1 MARRWLS
8 HASHLMLLNMADAIF
23 PNIQD
28 ISMQIFCRIL
38 NFSKQRK
45 VAADVILCK
54 EGLTDFQR
62 IRKRKYLC
70 SSTCLH
76 TVCVL
81 SGVKSLSRVF
91 SSICFDPCPI
101 DSRGV
106 TLKQVPFV
114 SRGWPGKKS
123 GLMKEISPLNLICN
137 FGGEKVKGGDDV
149 FHAGIA
155 MSIML
160 YIGQCQLVQN

>member
-1 MARRWLS
+1 MALQWLS

-23 PNIQD
+23 PNISGHFYVD
-28 ISMQIFCRIL
+28 FMQNSEFFQAE
-38 NFSKQRK
+38 NK
-45 VAADVILCK
+45 VATDVILCK

-137 FGGEKVKGGDDV
+137 FREKKKGV
-149 FHAGIA
+149 MMFS
-155 MSIML
+155 MRE
-160 YIGQCQLVQN
+160 QPCQ

>member
-8 HASHLMLLNMADAIF
+8 HASHLMLLNMADDIF
-23 PNIQD
+23 PNISGHFYVDFLQN
-28 ISMQIFCRIL
+28 SEFFQAE
-38 NFSKQRK
+38 NK
-45 VAADVILCK
+45 VADVILCK

-114 SRGWPGKKS
+114 SRGWPGTKLREKKS

-137 FGGEKVKGGDDV
+137 FGGKKERGVMM
-149 FHAGIA
+149 FS
-155 MSIML
+155 MRE
-160 YIGQCQLVQN
+160 QPCQ